1 MKRFERARKLRF
13 EHLPAS
19 MVGDYYFLNQEADG
33 MSRSNVNKILRKAG
47 KKAKVREEIRCSP
60 HDCRHYFAQRQ
71 IKQGID
77 VYSLS
82 RLLGHSNIDIT
93 TQYLRGLQ
101 MDDVLEIGR
110 RTSPLRDI
118 PIKLIW
124 IKLRNMVQYSQTNNY
139 ITGGLRLEKTKKPIF
154 KRWYFWVALI
164 IVLGAVGAGMG
175 EDKESAKGGA
185 EKVATTTAGEV
196 KSGGAEEKSKV
207 AEEEAPK
214 DYKIG
219 DTAEIKNH
227 NVSAVN
233 VERKTSGNYDKAKDG
248 HEFIVVNVKIENG
261 GEKNISYNPMSFKIK
276 TSSGNIVDQ
285 AITIVDSNTA
295 LSSGELAAGG
305 TVEGTVS
312 FEVPA
317 GDQDLEL
324 IYSPNPF
331 TDDSVIIK
339 LQ

>member
-1 MKRFERARKLRF
+1 
-13 EHLPAS
+13 
-19 MVGDYYFLNQEADG
+19 
-33 MSRSNVNKILRKAG
+33 
-47 KKAKVREEIRCSP
+47 
-60 HDCRHYFAQRQ
+60 
-71 IKQGID
+71 
-77 VYSLS
+77 
-82 RLLGHSNIDIT
+82 
-93 TQYLRGLQ
+93 
-101 MDDVLEIGR
+101 
-110 RTSPLRDI
+110 
-118 PIKLIW
+118 
-124 IKLRNMVQYSQTNNY
+124 
-139 ITGGLRLEKTKKPIF
+139 LEKTKKPIF

-175 EDKESAKGGA
+175 EDKESV

-196 KSGGAEEKSKV
+196 KSGGAEEKSKA

-233 VERKTSGNYDKAKDG
+233 VERKTSGNYDTAKDG
-248 HEFIVVNVKIENG
+248 HEFVVVNVKIENG
-261 GEKNISYNPMSFKIK
+261 GEKNISYNPISFKLK

-285 AITIVDSNTA
+285 ALTIVDSDTA